1 MPKPTITDPKPG
13 KGGQRAALF
22 LAGVALLWVL
32 ATWAGGA
39 LGWSNRTRALFDLF
53 ALAGF
58 GWALWMTYQ
67 VWRSRQTDKR

>member
-1 MPKPTITDPKPG
+1 MAKPEPNADTKS
-13 KGGQRAALF
+13 GQRAALF
-22 LAGVALLWVL
+22 MVAVGLFWIL

-39 LGWSNRTRALFDLF
+39 LGWSLRVRALFDLF

-67 VWRSRQTDKR
+67 VWRNRPTDKR